1 MRLKQQRRWAAW
13 CRSNDSR
20 SNKMGSLRRRTGD
33 KVEPRRANHDAVN
46 RTALHRSA
54 WRKLGGADRF
64 GCRWRIPSAVSLVD
78 HGWTIR
84 REISECFSAARRRL
98 RRAQAA
104 MAGLRPD
111 VLLCHALQWRWWN
124 GSQDH
129 VLRSLQ
135 VRASLEISD
144 QTRETGEI

>member
-1 MRLKQQRRWAAW
+1 MRLKQQRRCAAW

-20 SNKMGSLRRRTGD
+20 SNQMGSLRRRTGD
-33 KVEPRRANHDAVN
+33 KVELRRANHDAVN

-54 WRKLGGADRF
+54 WGNVGGADRF
-64 GCRWRIPSAVSLVD
+64 GCRWRIPSAISLVG

-84 REISECFSAARRRL
+84 REISEWFGAARRRL
-98 RRAQAA
+98 RRAQAP

-111 VLLCHALQWRWWN
+111 VLLRHALQWRWRN
-124 GSQDH
+124 RSQDH

-135 VRASLEISD
+135 IRPSLEISD
-144 QTRETGEI
+144 